1 LPTHTSFNGD
11 LPDAQPAAGE
21 EHDAGYDARYDAYDD
36 DEVARV
42 GRESARSRKP
52 KPKRASANLQR
63 GIVVRARG
71 HHYDVSVLD
80 PAGDAGSGP
89 GVAGERRMC
98 EVRGRLL
105 QERGV
110 DTLVAVGDYVWII
123 PHGKDRGQIE
133 RIEERHSV
141 LSRQHPGVAI
151 PAEDVILANPD
162 QVLVVFAAA
171 EPEPHLR
178 MLDRFLVIAEA
189 NELPAL
195 ICINKLDLVDA
206 AGVEA
211 QFGIYR
217 QIGYPVIF
225 ASAVTGEGLAELR
238 ARLTGSVTVITG
250 PSGVGKSSL
259 LNALMPGLNIQ
270 IGDLRE
276 VLQKGRHTTR
286 AAQLYTLPFGP
297 GTFVADTPGIR
308 ELGLYEIDA
317 QNLGFYFREFVPYIH
332 VCHFPNC
339 THDHEPECA
348 VRAAVQAGE
357 IATERYS
364 SYLRLLH
371 GEE

>member
-1 LPTHTSFNGD
+1 MLNNELSSSD
-11 LPDAQPAAGE
+11 
-21 EHDAGYDARYDAYDD
+21 RYDEYDD
-36 DEVARV
+36 EEVERA

-52 KPKRASANLQR
+52 KPKRASANLLR

-71 HHYDVSVLD
+71 HHYDVSILD
-80 PAGDAGSGP
+80 QAEHPAILAELGIAP
-89 GVAGERRMC
+89 GERRMC

-110 DTLVAVGDYVWII
+110 DTLVAVGDYVWIL
-123 PHGKDRGQIE
+123 PHGKDRGQIQ
-133 RIEERHSV
+133 RVEERHSV

-162 QVLVVFAAA
+162 QVLVVFAIAD
-171 EPEPHLR
+171 PEPHLR

-195 ICINKLDLVDA
+195 ICINKLDLALQGA
-206 AGVEA
+206 AEA
-211 QFGIYR
+211 QFGLYQ
-217 QIGYPVIF
+217 QIGYPVIY
-225 ASAVTGEGLAELR
+225 ASTVTGDGLAELR
-238 ARLTGSVTVITG
+238 ECLTGSVTVITG

-259 LNALMPGLNIQ
+259 LNALLPGLNIQ

-317 QNLGFYFREFVPYIH
+317 QNLGFYFREFVPFIH
-332 VCHFPNC
+332 ECHFPNC

-348 VRAAVQAGE
+348 VRAAVSVDI
-357 IATERYS
+357 IATERYA